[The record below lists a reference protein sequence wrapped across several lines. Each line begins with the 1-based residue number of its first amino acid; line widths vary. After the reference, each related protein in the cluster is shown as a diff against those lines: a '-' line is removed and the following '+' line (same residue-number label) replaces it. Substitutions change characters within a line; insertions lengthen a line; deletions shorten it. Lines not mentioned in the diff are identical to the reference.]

1 MANQGKELIPTEAL
15 ETRSTISNT
24 KDVQEVDDHLTIE
37 FTEIKKE
44 QTEYF
49 ENNMYNLQNQR

>member
-1 MANQGKELIPTEAL
+1 MPSQGEEFISTENADPKNVDFHTKE
-15 ETRSTISNT
+15 
-24 KDVQEVDDHLTIE
+24 VQSVDDHLIIE

>member
-1 MANQGKELIPTEAL
+1 MASQGEEFISTENANPKNRDFHTKEVL
-15 ETRSTISNT
+15 S
-24 KDVQEVDDHLTIE
+24 VDDHLIIE

-49 ENNMYNLQNQR
+49 ENNMYNLQNQK